1 MLGTSRV
8 LNMSEEAYQ
17 KVNDLRPS
25 LRSLNLIV
33 RVVNLGE
40 PREVHSKRNGS
51 EHKVAEAMVGDE
63 TGSILLTL
71 WGDQIGHFA
80 PEDVVE
86 IKNGYTSLFR
96 GSLRLNIGRYG
107 TAEKV
112 DKEVGEVNTENN
124 LSEKQYQTQPWR
136 SPSRRPFYR
145 RRRKY

>member
-1 MLGTSRV
+1 
-8 LNMSEEAYQ
+8 MSEEAYQ
-17 KVNDLRPS
+17 KVENLKPS
-25 LRSLNLIV
+25 LRNLNLIV
-33 RVVNLGE
+33 KVVNLGE
-40 PREVHSKRNGS
+40 PRQVYSKKTGS
-51 EHKVAEAMVGDE
+51 EHQVAEALVGDE
-63 TGSILLTL
+63 TGSILLSL
-71 WGDQIGHFA
+71 WDDQIGNFSSD
-80 PEDVVE
+80 DVFE

-136 SPSRRPFYR
+136 SPSKKPFHR